1 MIRRLAA
8 FAALLLAAPLA
19 LAQGTVS
26 TGFAGTHASRGAFVD
41 VAAMSALSV
50 TSFAMNL
57 ASGPVT
63 VTVYRKTALGATTS
77 GDTTNAGAWTQV
89 AVVSVTGNGPGTGTG
104 VGIPSVAV
112 GAGQTQAFYLV
123 TDADGKIYNAN
134 GNITTA
140 SNASM
145 SITGAWE
152 SHGLFAS
159 TYNGWGF
166 QGTVCY
172 NGADCGAVTPV
183 PPPQALQPIPT
194 LSEWAMIAMSM
205 ALAGMALLRLR
216 RRG

>member
-1 MIRRLAA
+1 MIRRLAF
-8 FAALLLAAPLA
+8 FAALLLGAPLA

-26 TGFAGTHASRGAFVD
+26 TGFAGAHASRGAFVD
-41 VAAMSALSV
+41 VAATSALSV

-57 ASGPVT
+57 ATGPVA
-63 VTVYRKTALGATTS
+63 VTVYTKAAAGATAS
-77 GDTTNAGAWTQV
+77 GDTTNAGAWTLLTTV
-89 AVVSVTGNGPGTGTG
+89 NVTGNGQGIGTG
-104 VGIPSVAV
+104 VAIPAVAV

-123 TDADGKIYNAN
+123 TDADGKLFNAN

-152 SHGLFAS
+152 SHGLFS
-159 TYNGWGF
+159 NTWNGWGF

-172 NGADCGAVTPV
+172 NGADCGAVA
-183 PPPQALQPIPT
+183 PPPPRISEPIPT

-205 ALAGMALLRLR
+205 ALAGMALVRLR